1 MNQFNQFPYL
11 QRKNLYPK
19 TEANEPIKYYPNTV
33 LLGKH
38 DGKCDGCGSTPVR
51 VDSYYHFEL
60 CKTCDA
66 QDVADE
72 IAAHVFNPNED
83 LTNEDLTI

>member
-1 MNQFNQFPYL
+1 MSTQYPYL

-19 TEANEPIKYYPNTV
+19 TGPGEPIKYYPNTV
-33 LLGKH
+33 KLAQH

-51 VDSYYHFEL
+51 VDSYYNFEL

-66 QDVADE
+66 QDVAEVIMD
-72 IAAHVFNPNED
+72 HVLNPNG
-83 LTNEDLTI
+83 